1 MLKIWGRKNSANV
14 QKVLWCCAELD
25 IPFERVDVG
34 GAFGRN
40 HEPDYLAMNPNARV
54 PTIKDGELICW
65 ESNTIIRY
73 LAATRN
79 GARLHPT
86 DPVRRTEVERWMDWQ
101 LAQLTPKMT
110 TLHFGYYRTPPEQRN
125 QAALDAALTE
135 SSANW
140 SILDRHLDGRRY
152 LAGDDFS
159 LADISIGPFVH
170 RWHVYP
176 VARPSL
182 PHLKAWYE
190 RLAERPGF
198 QAHVAGPV
206 S

>member
-34 GAFGRN
+34 GSFGGN
-40 HEPDYLAMNPNARV
+40 DQPAYLSMNPNGRV
-54 PTIKDGELICW
+54 PTIQDGELICW
-65 ESNTIIRY
+65 ESNTITRY
-73 LAATRN
+73 LCATRN
-79 GARLHPT
+79 GARLHPA

-101 LAQLTPKMT
+101 LAQLTQSMT
-110 TLHFGYYRTPPEQRN
+110 TLHFGYYRMPPEQRN
-125 QAALDAALTE
+125 QAALDAAFEE
-135 SSANW
+135 SSKNW
-140 SILDRHLDGRRY
+140 AIVDHHLDGRRY
-152 LAGDDFS
+152 LAGDELS
-159 LADISIGPFVH
+159 LADIGIGIFAH
-170 RWHVYP
+170 RWLVYP
-176 VARPSL
+176 VKRPPS

-198 QAHVAGPV
+198 AAHVAGPV

>member
-34 GAFGRN
+34 GSFGGN
-40 HEPDYLAMNPNARV
+40 DQAPYLAMNPNGRV
-54 PTIKDGELICW
+54 PTIQDGELICW
-65 ESNTIIRY
+65 ESNTIVRY
-73 LAATRN
+73 LCATRN

-86 DPVRRTEVERWMDWQ
+86 DPARRTEVERWMDWQ
-101 LAQLTPKMT
+101 LAQLTPRMT

-125 QAALDAALTE
+125 QAALDAAFEE
-135 SSANW
+135 SSKNW
-140 SILDRHLDGRRY
+140 MIVDHHLDGSRY
-152 LAGDDFS
+152 LAGDEFS
-159 LADISIGPFVH
+159 LADICVGIFAH
-170 RWHVYP
+170 RWLVYP
-176 VARPSL
+176 VKRPSS

-190 RLAERPGF
+190 RLTERSGF
-198 QAHVAGPV
+198 AAHIAGPV